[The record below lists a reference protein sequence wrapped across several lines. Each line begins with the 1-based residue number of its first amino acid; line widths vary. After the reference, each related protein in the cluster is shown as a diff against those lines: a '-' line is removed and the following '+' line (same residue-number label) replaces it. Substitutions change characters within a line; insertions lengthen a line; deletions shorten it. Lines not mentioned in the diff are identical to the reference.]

1 LKSNVGRV
9 ARAVEY
15 VGSLDSTVSG
25 SRNGFTP
32 ILLWYAIKKFGF
44 NGFKR
49 IVRQCVRTAEL
60 AVRMMNNNNIKA
72 WKNDNAI
79 TVVFP
84 RPAENVIKKWKL
96 AVQDDI
102 AHIICMPQVN
112 EDVINSVIKDIKKD
126 KR

>member
-1 LKSNVGRV
+1 MKSNVGRG

-44 NGFKR
+44 NGFKKT
-49 IVRQCVRTAEL
+49 VRGCVRTAEL
-60 AVRMMNNNNIKA
+60 AVRKMNNEGIKA
-72 WKNDNAI
+72 WKNDHAI

-84 RPAENVIKKWKL
+84 RPAENVVKKWKL

-112 EDVINSVIKDIKKD
+112 EDVINNVIKDIKGG
-126 KR
+126 